1 MKKSLSWI
9 CMTALLVSAVGPSY
23 ADDPPLPTPVGR
35 VIWVKG
41 NLRAVMENN
50 EERTLQKM
58 SVIYLK
64 DVLVTDA
71 NSQAQIAF
79 TDNTLLTFREDT
91 KFVVAQYE
99 YKPSAKG
106 KSVGKY
112 IMNLIQGGFRT
123 ITGLIAK
130 KNPDDYQ
137 INTPVATIGV
147 RGTDYAVY
155 FKNGQTYIG
164 YYDGTPC
171 ISSKNKSATLCLDKK
186 TKYAYVDHDGAVPV
200 PLSMRPPV
208 FDQKLDIVPA
218 TISQFGATG
227 STTSRPVYGTI
238 NSFCI
243 Q

>member
-1 MKKSLSWI
+1 MAF
-9 CMTALLVSAVGPSY
+9 TAIGPSY

-41 NLRAVMENN
+41 TLRAVMDNN
-50 EERTLQKM
+50 EERKLQKM

-64 DVLVTDA
+64 DTLITEPG
-71 NSQAQIAF
+71 SQAQIAF
-79 TDNTLLTFREDT
+79 TDNTLMTFREDT
-91 KFVVAQYE
+91 KFVVAEYQ
-99 YKPSAKG
+99 YKPAAKG

-112 IMNLIQGGFRT
+112 LMNLIQGGFRT

-147 RGTDYAVY
+147 RGTDYVVY

-164 YYDGTPC
+164 YNSGTPC
-171 ISSKNKSATLCLDKK
+171 ISSKDKSSKLCLDKK
-186 TKYAYVDHDGAVPV
+186 VKYGLVDGEGAAPV

-208 FDQKLDIVPA
+208 FDQQLDIIPA
-218 TISQFGATG
+218 TISQFGG
-227 STTSRPVYGTI
+227 SAGSSGGSSRPMYGTI